1 MEMQLYSTKSE
12 RNRLRKVLNNGVTLT
27 GNLERACDI
36 VNPMI
41 MLEYDATLATKN
53 YAYIAD
59 FGRYY
64 FISNIVFDDET
75 MIIYL
80 HCDVLMSFRADILSS
95 VARVVRSASNYDEM
109 IVDNMIINKA
119 NTRTYQRK
127 IGNGFTRANKYL
139 VLIGG

>member
-1 MEMQLYSTKSE
+1 MQIKLYTTKSE
-12 RNRLRKVLNNGVTLT
+12 RNRLTKVLNNEVTLT

-36 VNPMI
+36 INPVI
-41 MLEYDATLATKN
+41 LLEYDATLATKN
-53 YAYIAD
+53 YCYIAD
-59 FGRYY
+59 FERYY

-75 MIIYL
+75 MILYM
-80 HCDVLMSFRADILSS
+80 HCDVLMSFRADILASI
-95 VARVVRSASNYDEM
+95 ARVIRSASNYDVM

-119 NTRTYQRK
+119 NTRTYQRR

>member
-1 MEMQLYSTKSE
+1 MQINLYTTKSE
-12 RNRLRKVLNNGVTLT
+12 RNKLTKTLNNEVTLT

-36 VNPMI
+36 VNPI
-41 MLEYDATLATKN
+41 IVLEYDATLATKN
-53 YAYIAD
+53 YVYIAD
-59 FGRYY
+59 YGRYY

-80 HCDVLMSFRADILSS
+80 HCDVLMSFRADILASI
-95 VARVVRSASNYDEM
+95 ARVIRSSSNYDVM

>member
-1 MEMQLYSTKSE
+1 MQIKLYTTKSE
-12 RNRLRKVLNNGVTLT
+12 RNRLTKVLNNEVTLT

-36 VNPMI
+36 VNPI
-41 MLEYDATLATKN
+41 IVLEYDATLATKN
-53 YAYIAD
+53 YVYIAD
-59 FGRYY
+59 YGRYY

-75 MIIYL
+75 MIIYM
-80 HCDVLMSFRADILSS
+80 HCDVLMSFRADILASI
-95 VARVVRSASNYDEM
+95 ARVIRSASNYDVM

>member
-1 MEMQLYSTKSE
+1 MQIKLYNTKSE
-12 RNRLRKVLNNGVTLT
+12 RNRLTKVLNNEVTLT

-41 MLEYDATLATKN
+41 VLEYDATLATKN
-53 YAYIAD
+53 YVYIAD

-64 FISNIVFDDET
+64 FITNIVFDDET

-80 HCDVLMSFRADILSS
+80 HCDVLMSFKADILESI
-95 VARVVRSASNYDEM
+95 ARVIRSASNYDVM

>member
-1 MEMQLYSTKSE
+1 MQIKLYTTKSE
-12 RNRLRKVLNNGVTLT
+12 RNRLTKVLNNEVTLT

-36 VNPMI
+36 VNPI
-41 MLEYDATLATKN
+41 IVLGYDATLATKN
-53 YAYIAD
+53 YVYIAD
-59 FGRYY
+59 YGRYY

-75 MIIYL
+75 MIIYM
-80 HCDVLMSFRADILSS
+80 HCDVLMTFRSDILASI
-95 VARVVRSASNYDEM
+95 ARVIRSASNYDVM

>member
-1 MEMQLYSTKSE
+1 MQIKLYSTKSE
-12 RNRLRKVLNNGVTLT
+12 RNRLTKTLNNEVTLT

-36 VNPMI
+36 VNPI
-41 MLEYDATLATKN
+41 IVLEYDATLATKN
-53 YAYIAD
+53 YVYIAD
-59 FGRYY
+59 YYRYY

-80 HCDVLMSFRADILSS
+80 HCDVLMSFRADILASI
-95 VARVVRSASNYDEM
+95 ARVIRSTSNYDVM

>member
-1 MEMQLYSTKSE
+1 MQIKLYSTKSE
-12 RNRLRKVLNNGVTLT
+12 RNRLTKVLNNEVTLT

-36 VNPMI
+36 VNPI
-41 MLEYDATLATKN
+41 IVLEYDATLATKN
-53 YAYIAD
+53 YVYIAD

-75 MIIYL
+75 MIVYM
-80 HCDVLMSFRADILSS
+80 HCDVLMSFRADILASI
-95 VARVVRSASNYDEM
+95 ARVIRSASNYDVM

>member
-1 MEMQLYSTKSE
+1 MQIKLYTTKSE
-12 RNRLRKVLNNGVTLT
+12 RNRLTKVLNNEVTLT

-36 VNPMI
+36 VNPVI
-41 MLEYDATLATKN
+41 VLEYDATLATKN
-53 YAYIAD
+53 YVYIAE
-59 FGRYY
+59 FERYY

-80 HCDVLMSFRADILSS
+80 HCDVLMSFRADILASI
-95 VARVVRSASNYDEM
+95 ARVIRSASNYDVM

>member
-1 MEMQLYSTKSE
+1 MQIKLYSTKSE
-12 RNRLRKVLNNGVTLT
+12 RNRLTKVLNNEVTLT

-36 VNPMI
+36 VNPI
-41 MLEYDATLATKN
+41 IVLGYDAILATKN
-53 YAYIAD
+53 YVYIAD
-59 FGRYY
+59 YGRFY

-80 HCDVLMSFRADILSS
+80 HCDVLMSFRADILASI
-95 VARVVRSASNYDEM
+95 ARVIRSASNYDVM

-127 IGNGFTRANKYL
+127 IGNGFTRANNYL

>member
-1 MEMQLYSTKSE
+1 MQIKLYNTKSE
-12 RNRLRKVLNNGVTLT
+12 RNRLTKVLNNEVTLI

-36 VNPMI
+36 VNPI
-41 MLEYDATLATKN
+41 IVLGYDATLATKN
-53 YAYIAD
+53 YVYIAD
-59 FGRYY
+59 YGRYY

-75 MIIYL
+75 MIIYM
-80 HCDVLMSFRADILSS
+80 HCDVLMSFRADILASI
-95 VARVVRSASNYDEM
+95 ARVIRSASNYDLM